1 MSLIYC
7 MTCVSLFKRHVI
19 ALLYRYAL
27 AIVVVAIVG
36 ETTTWRQGDGDHG
49 VKPVTM
55 EIMPAPQDGDQ
66 RREVILAISCHL

>member
-1 MSLIYC
+1 
-7 MTCVSLFKRHVI
+7 MTCVSLFKHHVI
-19 ALLYRYAL
+19 ALLYCYAL
-27 AIVVVAIVG
+27 AIVVAIVG

-66 RREVILAISCHL
+66 GAK